1 MVLGR
6 GKHSLESKGR
16 RHGHAESKME
26 FNISGKQD
34 RVRGDHY
41 YLELLPCYTFV
52 FMALSIADSEPFL
65 QTNDSKF
72 VCVEYFMQFL

>member
-1 MVLGR
+1 
-6 GKHSLESKGR
+6 
-16 RHGHAESKME
+16 ME

-34 RVRGDHY
+34 KVRGDNY

-65 QTNDSKF
+65 QTNDSKSAF
-72 VCVEYFMQFL
+72 VEYFIQFL